1 MKTQDDHIRRTYF
14 MENTENKRARSSV
27 AMDLTEGQPMKL
39 IIRFAVPLLLGILLQ
54 QFYSLVDSLIVGRY
68 VGREALAGVGS
79 TGSVNFIVLGLC
91 MGVCNGF
98 SVLIAQRFGARDY
111 SGLRKAI
118 ANSIWLCVFIGV
130 TVTVVVVA
138 LCKQILIWMN
148 TPDTIF
154 HFAYVYIVIIFAGIP
169 MIILYNFSAGVLRA
183 LGDSKSPIIFL
194 AVAAVLNIGLDLI
207 LIVYFHM
214 GTEGAAIATVVSQ
227 GISGIMCVIYIKK
240 RFPLL
245 AYEPGE
251 KRPDR
256 DLMKLLLGIGLP
268 MGLQY
273 SITGIGS
280 VILQTSVNGL
290 GDSAIAAIAAAL
302 KVHIL
307 LSCPLDGLG
316 QAMAP
321 FAGQNV
327 GAKKIDRISQ
337 GLKSAV
343 ICGFCVC
350 AILIVIV
357 FFIGRGA
364 VSLFLDRE
372 NLSPEIVTEIIEYG
386 NKYLIITAFFDVM
399 LALVNIVRFTIQG
412 MGFSGFAMFAG
423 LLEMIA
429 RILAG
434 VFLVPWLGFTGACLA
449 SPLAWIFADSFLV
462 PAFFHCRK
470 KLMKAADGQF
480 SSKCDSSQQ
489 TDI

>member
-1 MKTQDDHIRRTYF
+1 
-14 MENTENKRARSSV
+14 MEEKVIKGRRSS
-27 AMDLTEGQPMKL
+27 AAKDLTEGQPMIL
-39 IIRFAVPLLLGILLQ
+39 IIKFAIPLLLGILLQ

-68 VGREALAGVGS
+68 VGKEALAGVGS

-98 SVLIAQRFGARDY
+98 SVLIAQRFGAKDY
-111 SGLRKAI
+111 AGLRKAI
-118 ANSIWLCVFIGV
+118 ANSIWLCAGLSAV
-130 TVTVVVVA
+130 VTVVILI
-138 LCKQILIWMN
+138 LCRRILIWMN
-148 TPDTIF
+148 TPETIF
-154 HFAYVYIVIIFAGIP
+154 HYAYVYIFIIFARIP

-194 AVAAVLNIGLDLI
+194 AIAAILNIGLDLL
-207 LIVYFHM
+207 LIVNFHM

-227 GISGIMCVIYIKK
+227 GVSGILCVIYIKK

-245 AYEPGE
+245 ALEPGE
-251 KRPDR
+251 GRPDR

-280 VILQTSVNGL
+280 VILQASVNGL

-327 GAKKIDRISQ
+327 GAKKIDRVSQ
-337 GLKSAV
+337 GLKSAI

-350 AILIVIV
+350 ALLIIIV
-357 FFIGRGA
+357 FFIRRGA
-364 VSLFLDRE
+364 VSLFLDSKTMSAE
-372 NLSPEIVTEIIEYG
+372 TMKEIIDYG
-386 NKYLIITAFFDVM
+386 SRYLIITAFFYVL

-412 MGFSGFAMFAG
+412 MGFSSFAMCAG
-423 LLEMIA
+423 VLEMIA
-429 RILAG
+429 RILAS
-434 VFLVPWLGFTGACLA
+434 VILVPALGFTGACLA
-449 SPLAWIFADSFLV
+449 SPLAWVFADSFLV
-462 PAFFHCRK
+462 PAFFHCKK
-470 KLMKAADGQF
+470 KLTKEG
-480 SSKCDSSQQ
+480 SQ
-489 TDI
+489 TA

>member
-1 MKTQDDHIRRTYF
+1 MK
-14 MENTENKRARSSV
+14 NTNSKNARAS
-27 AMDLTEGQPMKL
+27 AAKDLTQGQPMKL
-39 IIRFAVPLLLGILLQ
+39 IIQFAVPLLLGILLQ

-68 VGREALAGVGS
+68 VGKEALAGVGS

-111 SGLRKAI
+111 SALRKAI
-118 ANSIWLCVFIGV
+118 ANSIWLCAGLSVIV
-130 TVTVVVVA
+130 TLVI
-138 LCKQILIWMN
+138 LIMCRQILEWMH
-148 TPDTIF
+148 TPESIF
-154 HFAYVYIVIIFAGIP
+154 HYAYVYIFIIFAGIP

-194 AVAAVLNIGLDLI
+194 AIAAVLNIGLDLL
-207 LIVYFHM
+207 LIVNFHM
-214 GTEGAAIATVVSQ
+214 GTEGAAIATVASQ
-227 GISGIMCVIYIKK
+227 GISGILCVIYIKK

-245 AYEPGE
+245 KFEPGE
-251 KRPDR
+251 SRPDKS
-256 DLMKLLLGIGLP
+256 LMRLLLGIGLP

-307 LSCPLDGLG
+307 LSCPLEGLG

-327 GAKKIDRISQ
+327 GARKIDRVSQ

-350 AILIVIV
+350 AILIVLV
-357 FFIGRGA
+357 FLIGKGA
-364 VSLFLDRE
+364 VSLFLDSE
-372 NLSPEIVTEIIEYG
+372 TMSAETMKEIIDYG
-386 NKYLIITAFFDVM
+386 NRYLIITAFFDVL

-412 MGFSGFAMFAG
+412 MGFSSFAMFAG

-434 VFLVPWLGFTGACLA
+434 VFLVPTLGFTGACLA
-449 SPLAWIFADSFLV
+449 SPLAWIFADAFLV
-462 PAFFHCRK
+462 PAFFHCRN
-470 KLMKAADGQF
+470 KLIAITEKSA
-480 SSKCDSSQQ
+480 
-489 TDI
+489 